1 MALLRSFS
9 SMLNEYLAYELL
21 MEETMRR
28 SYLLENVEKDTDWKN
43 GALIVPFKGNGATSY
58 SMGALSSQSDISEY
72 DYVRGSV
79 SGYKQ
84 IFGAMKWNQDDLIE
98 HDAVGG
104 QSEGV
109 VSEQSFLK
117 IFPDQLEDFVMG
129 MKDLVSV
136 NLLSG
141 AHFAT
146 LTADA
151 LLADGK
157 IKVDRPERFEL
168 QQKVFLQ
175 SSTVT
180 NNPAIPGN
188 HTTGYVRSV
197 DINNNTI
204 ELFTTK
210 KTGGT
215 ALNFSVTNL
224 LVADTA
230 RCFFQGATVAAN
242 AFTSLRSQLLPLA
255 AGGSANLFGQ
265 SKLAYPYLQAIA
277 SSGSTISATNILE
290 KVFDHWTRT
299 QQLGKGHATD
309 VVLSYKHLGNIMKAL
324 EAGAG
329 AYRHVSTKATVY
341 GYTEIVVMG
350 VKGQLKIVA
359 VHEMDDDVIYFLD
372 WRALKLHSNGFFRKI
387 VDPEGKAYYTI
398 RDDVNGYQYI
408 CDIAFYGE
416 LVVFRPS
423 HCGVLYG
430 IAY

>member
-1 MALLRSFS
+1 
-9 SMLNEYLAYELL
+9 MLNQYLAYELL
-21 MEETMRR
+21 FEETMRR

-43 GALIVPFKGNGATSY
+43 GPLIVPFKGNSATSY
-58 SMGALSSQSDISEY
+58 SMGALTPQNDISEY
-72 DYVRGSV
+72 GYVRGTV
-79 SGYKQ
+79 NNYKQ

-129 MKDLVSV
+129 MKDLVSI

-141 AHFAT
+141 AHFAS

-151 LLADGK
+151 LANTGV
-157 IKVDRPERFEL
+157 ITVDRPERFEL
-168 QQKVFLQ
+168 NQKVYLQ
-175 SSTVT
+175 SGVT
-180 NNPAIPGN
+180 ANNANI
-188 HTTGYVRSV
+188 TGYVRTI
-197 DINNNTI
+197 DINSNQVT
-204 ELFTTK
+204 LYSA
-210 KTGGT
+210 KTGGSPLDF
-215 ALNFSVTNL
+215 ATNNL
-224 LVADTA
+224 FVADGA
-230 RCFFQGATVAAN
+230 KCFFQGGTSTAN
-242 AFTSLRSQLLPLA
+242 AFTSLRAQLLPAA
-255 AGGSANLFGQ
+255 AGGTSTLFGQ

-277 SSGSTISATNILE
+277 SSGATISATNILE
-290 KVFDHWTRT
+290 KIFDHWTRT
-299 QQLGKGHATD
+299 MQLGKGHATD
-309 VVLSYKHLGNIMKAL
+309 VVMSYKHIGSVMKQL

-350 VKGQLKIVA
+350 VKGQLKLVA
-359 VHEMDDDVIYFLD
+359 VHEMDDDVIYFID

-387 VDPEGKAYYTI
+387 VDPEGKGYYTV

-430 IAY
+430 ISY